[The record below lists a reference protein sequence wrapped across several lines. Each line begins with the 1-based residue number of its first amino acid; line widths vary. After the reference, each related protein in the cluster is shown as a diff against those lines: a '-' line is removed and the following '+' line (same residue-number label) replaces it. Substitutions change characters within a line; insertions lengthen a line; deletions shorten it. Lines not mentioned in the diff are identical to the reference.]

1 MIQTASLFVHGE
13 TFNQKELMLFRQ
25 IVSIHVAG
33 CVISFILVH
42 WISVFLATP
51 ARTTNKTHL
60 NTKQKPYLKI
70 CMVRSLKIG
79 NAKFQ
84 ASTFKYQGEE
94 MNYKLK
100 LKALKILI
108 GDYEP

>member
-1 MIQTASLFVHGE
+1 
-13 TFNQKELMLFRQ
+13 MLFRQ

-42 WISVFLATP
+42 RISVFLATP

-60 NTKQKPYLKI
+60 NTKQKPNLKI
-70 CMVRSLKIG
+70 CMVQSLKIG
-79 NAKFQ
+79 
-84 ASTFKYQGEE
+84 TFMSMLNFKPLPKYQGEE